1 MTHILTNAF
10 PPFVPLAL
18 LETLEFSENS
28 EICQENHGATLH
40 NRTVPSLDPEASRRP
55 SGLKATLSTASE

>member
-10 PPFVPLAL
+10 HPFVPLTL
-18 LETLEFSENS
+18 IETFEFPENS
-28 EICQENHGATLH
+28 EVCQENYGAALH
-40 NRTVPSLDPEASRRP
+40 KRTVPSLDPDASRRP